1 LILRIF
7 VAGGT
12 GVIGRRVVPVL
23 VGAGYRV
30 SVVSRSEQASTRLIA
45 QGASPIEVDLYDAD
59 AVQRA
64 VGQQDVVINLATH
77 VPSSVTKT
85 MLPWAW
91 RENDRVRRLVSSNL
105 AEAAHAGGADCFIQ
119 ESFAPIYEDG
129 GDQWIDESYSVR
141 PARYNRS
148 VIDAERSANRFTKH
162 GGRGIVLRFAYF
174 YGPDSPQTH
183 EMIAM
188 VKRGVSPLPGSPD
201 AYFSSVSHDDA
212 AAAVVAAIHI
222 PAGTYNVSDDE
233 PLKRREWIESL
244 AKALGVKTPHT
255 MPGWLI
261 KIGGST
267 TELLSRSQRISSKK
281 LRDTSDWHPAT
292 PSVRDA
298 WPAIIASPTPQEA

>member
-1 LILRIF
+1 MLRIF

-23 VGAGYRV
+23 VNAGYRV
-30 SVVSRSEQASTRLIA
+30 SVVSRSEQASARLIA
-45 QGASPIEVDLYDAD
+45 QGASPIEVDLYDAE
-59 AVQRA
+59 AVQHA
-64 VGQQDVVINLATH
+64 VGQQDVVVNLATH
-77 VPSSVTKT
+77 IPSSATKM

-91 RENDRVRRLVSSNL
+91 HENDRVRRVVSSNL
-105 AEAAHAGGADCFIQ
+105 AEAARAGGADCFIQ
-119 ESFAPIYEDG
+119 ESFAPIYEDA
-129 GDQWIDESYSVR
+129 GDQWIDESWAVR

-162 GGRGIVLRFAYF
+162 GGRGIVLRFAYL

-183 EMIAM
+183 EMMGM
-188 VKRGVSPLPGSPD
+188 VKKGISPIPGAPD

-212 AAAVVAAIHI
+212 AAAVVTAIHI

-233 PLKRREWIESL
+233 PLKRREWIDSL
-244 AKALGVKTPHT
+244 AKALGVKTPS
-255 MPGWLI
+255 MLPGWLV

-267 TELLSRSQRISSKK
+267 TELLSRSQRISSRK
-281 LRDTSDWHPAT
+281 LRETSDWHPTA

-298 WPAIIASPTPQEA
+298 WPSIVASPAPQEA